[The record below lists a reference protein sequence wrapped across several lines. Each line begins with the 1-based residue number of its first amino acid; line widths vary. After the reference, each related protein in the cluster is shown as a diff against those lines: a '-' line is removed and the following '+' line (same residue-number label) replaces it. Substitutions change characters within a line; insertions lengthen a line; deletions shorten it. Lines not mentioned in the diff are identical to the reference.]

1 VPFDLRAALDQV
13 ALPMQVKTMHKR
25 QYSDD
30 LSRVFSEALERAMGT
45 HFPHT
50 FSGGGT
56 GIPAASAR
64 GIKSI
69 DVAFNIEGLFL
80 GLGISVKTVGL
91 PESGRGY
98 THNYKRV
105 GEEWTLETISYHR
118 YMPFSIIVGA
128 LFLPLDAAFDRTR
141 SSSLATAI
149 DHFRLFSGRP
159 GHREYDEQMERIYV
173 GLFQPKPRPL
183 YGTVR
188 FIDVAEDVP
197 TSGLPAKDKLLTFDA
212 VKDQLVTMFKLRNP
226 KLKVKGMP

>member
-1 VPFDLRAALDQV
+1 VSFEVRSALNQVPLPQQV
-13 ALPMQVKTMHKR
+13 QTKDKR

-30 LSRVFSEALERAMGT
+30 LSRVFSDALEQAMLT

-56 GIPAASAR
+56 GIPAASAQ

-80 GLGISVKTVGL
+80 GLGISVKAVGL
-91 PESGRGY
+91 PEHGRGY

-105 GEEWTLETISYHR
+105 GEEWTLETLSYHR
-118 YMPFSIIVGA
+118 YMPFAIIVGV
-128 LFLPLDAAFDRTR
+128 LFLPLEAAFDRTR
-141 SSSLATAI
+141 SSSLATAVS
-149 DHFRLFSGRP
+149 HFRAFASRAS
-159 GHREYDEQMERIYV
+159 HRGDEELLERIYI

-188 FIDVAEDVP
+188 FLDVAHDVP
-197 TSGLPAKDKLLTFDA
+197 RTGLPPKHDLVTFDA
-212 VKDQLVTMFKLRNP
+212 VKDELVKMFKLRNP
-226 KLKVKGMP
+226 KLRVKGMP